1 MKMKRIFMA
10 GLALLATLAV
20 QAQFDASKKYT
31 IVNRNDAN
39 IFMQDNGTGVVALG
53 SENAS
58 SYWQFE
64 ATANTNCYYVK
75 NVATGNYMQSC
86 SSNEVEVQT
95 GTTPV
100 EYYIELK
107 TEEGEGMYGMAST
120 DQTTYNFTAGTIGA
134 NWKNNGT
141 VQGYAAVAG
150 TNHRS
155 FWKIVEYV
163 EPEPVETQASPYQG
177 TTVQAGTEFY
187 LYNVESGLWLEDNSR
202 NSADWTSHAELGYRG
217 FDVELA
223 ANGSG
228 WRINP
233 KLGNNHSINGDNLY
247 MDTGAG
253 ATTWNFEPV
262 TVDGVTNAYHITTT
276 VGGEKRWLH
285 AVADNTNY
293 LTCNNVS
300 NVKSTWQIVTRE
312 QRLAYLE
319 TATEENPVNASW
331 LIKGASFPIADERIN
346 TWTRTSTSDWAVGGD
361 FPENKNRVFEKWNIS
376 NFSMT
381 QTFSDVPNGKYKLEV
396 RGCYSPTAGAGLNEN
411 DLNAYN
417 AGTLANYGWL
427 FANDQQVN
435 LPSIYSWQGT
445 SVLEHYHSKNL
456 NGTYV
461 VDGVNQVSYSIH
473 HDASAFVCDPVEVTV
488 IDGILK
494 VGAKVEGASGSAW
507 MLLDNFKLTYLGPV
521 QVDVSEYLTALNN
534 AIADAEA
541 FNGNTTDILQ
551 SNFDTALSEAIA
563 ARTST
568 DPDEL
573 IAKTSALKQA
583 LDAAKAIDDTN
594 MEQTI
599 PLAQAEGINVSAAQ
613 DFVVNGTDPAAYS
626 SILEALRNERRF
638 LHMETLDAQFAG
650 NVPEVGKSYYFYNV
664 GTKMF
669 FQHGSWWGTHS
680 AVGMPGLLVT
690 LERSGSDDAFVFH
703 NLTLT
708 SGGKYTNPDGFVDTG
723 DQHVW
728 KFKPVAGKEGVYN
741 IVHQSDE
748 NRGMAF
754 SPNTWLDD
762 SGATRFNTVDCWW
775 GDLNAEVAQWIL
787 VSKEDRDA
795 LLETASANNPVDAS
809 YYIKGASATKWETDL
824 WNGIGRWGDQYPDFA
839 MENWNAGNKSNG
851 YQVLTGLTPGK
862 YRVTVQG
869 YYRDGSFENQV
880 ANAATPVSY
889 ARLYAYTGDYKENYS
904 AAADATAVLLPNIL
918 AEVNKAPGLG
928 RNSEVGE
935 MPDSPGQATEWFELG
950 LYAGNSLDIEVGEDG
965 KLVIGVMKE
974 RENAPGGDWV
984 VVDNFRL
991 ICLGTDLMLDETK
1004 SDNFDKITQTGGA
1017 VKTVRLARPLVKE
1030 TWNTIYLPFQMT
1042 GEEIAATFGEGTQV
1056 AQLSNY
1062 DAEQNNYSFQSATEI
1077 AAGIAYLIKPTA
1089 DAPATY
1095 VLKDKISAPLAYGDE
1110 YFVGS
1115 YDPQDVAV
1123 GDKLV
1128 AAGNK
1133 ILAVTTA
1140 GQIRAYFPAS
1150 TGSGAKDAT
1159 FTIDGQSTGI
1169 IGIDGEI
1176 IETTGNIYDL
1186 QGRKVNKPQHGV
1198 YIMGGKKVVVK

>member
-1 MKMKRIFMA
+1 MKMKKIFMA

-86 SSNEVEVQT
+86 SSKEVEVQT

-120 DQTTYNFTAGTIGA
+120 DQTTYNFTDGTIGA
-134 NWKNNGT
+134 NWKNNNT
-141 VQGYAAVAG
+141 VQGFAAVAG

-187 LYNVESGLWLEDNSR
+187 LYNVESGYFLQENERKND
-202 NSADWTSHAELGYRG
+202 DWNTRGMLDKWG
-217 FDVELA
+217 FDVELK
-223 ANGSG
+223 ANGNG
-228 WRINP
+228 WQINP
-233 KLGNNHSINGDNLY
+233 KFAHNESVNGGNQYL
-247 MDTGAG
+247 DTWDPV
-253 ATTWNFEPV
+253 TIWTFEPV
-262 TVDGVTNAYHITTT
+262 EVDGVSNAYRIKSDNQFLRATAAPDFYIT
-276 VGGEKRWLH
+276 R
-285 AVADNTNY
+285 
-293 LTCNNVS
+293 NNVGE
-300 NVKSTWQIVTRE
+300 NHTWQIVSR
-312 QRLAYLE
+312 QGRLDYMA
-319 TATEENPVNASW
+319 TATETDPRDATWMIRANDFAQEDTRKTAYWTLAGSNNVAWNSGRFDFGVNS
-331 LIKGASFPIADERIN
+331 
-346 TWTRTSTSDWAVGGD
+346 
-361 FPENKNRVFEKWNIS
+361 KNAVFETWGLTN
-376 NFSMT
+376 MTLT
-381 QTFSDVPNGKYKLEV
+381 QTINNVPNGKYILSA
-396 RGCYSPTAGAGLNEN
+396 RAMYSPTGHDGISVEN
-411 DLNAYN
+411 LNAYN
-417 AGTLANYGWL
+417 NGNLPNFGWL
-427 FANDQQVN
+427 FANDEQVN
-435 LPSIYSWQGT
+435 LPSLYSWQGT
-445 SVLEHYHSKNL
+445 AEQAHFHSKNL
-456 NGTYV
+456 DGTFTI
-461 VDGVNQVSYSIH
+461 DGVNQFCYTVANN
-473 HDASAFVCDPVEVTV
+473 DEAFYVEVPVTV
-488 IDGILK
+488 IDGTLK
-494 VGAKVEGASGSAW
+494 IGVKVEGASGKAW
-507 MLLDNFKLTYLGPV
+507 VCADKFRLSYLGPV
-521 QVDVSEYLTALNN
+521 QVDVSEYLDALNK

-664 GTKMF
+664 GKKMF

-690 LERSGSDDAFVFH
+690 LEGNGDGYVFH

-762 SGATRFNTVDCWW
+762 SGSTRFNTVDCWW

-787 VSKEDRDA
+787 VTKEDRDA
-795 LLETASANNPVDAS
+795 LLEKATADNPVDAS

-824 WNGIGRWGDQYPDFA
+824 WNGIGRWGDQFPDFA
-839 MENWNAGNKSNG
+839 LENWNAGNKSNG

-869 YYRDGSFENQV
+869 YYRDGNFENQV

-889 ARLYAYTGDYKENYS
+889 ARLYAYTGDYNENYS

-918 AEVNKAPGLG
+918 SEANKAPGLG

-950 LYAGNSLDIEVGEDG
+950 LYAGNQLDIEVGEDG

-1140 GQIRAYFPAS
+1140 GQIKGFRAYFPAS

-1159 FTIDGQSTGI
+1159 FTIDGESTGI

-1176 IETTGNIYDL
+1176 IEATGNIYDL